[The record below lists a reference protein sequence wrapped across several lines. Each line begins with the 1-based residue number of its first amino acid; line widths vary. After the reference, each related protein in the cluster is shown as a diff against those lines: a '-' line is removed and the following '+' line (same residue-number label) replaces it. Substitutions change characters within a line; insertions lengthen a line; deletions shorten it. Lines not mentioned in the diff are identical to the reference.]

1 MESIDMVKHIQIKVE
16 ELDVS
21 SIACNTK
28 KMSGLNL
35 RRIKFSGSSWR
46 EHTTYTDLIVTTYC
60 TP

>member
-1 MESIDMVKHIQIKVE
+1 MESIDMVKHIQMKVE

-35 RRIKFSGSSWR
+35 RRIKFSGSS
-46 EHTTYTDLIVTTYC
+46 
-60 TP
+60 